1 MTKNILIV
9 IIFLYTTILYSQI
22 VYFDS
27 KTQLYGIINN
37 SGKIILNPK
46 YEDMTA
52 FQFGITRFK
61 ENDKWGIIDTN
72 GKVIIKAQFDYCSFN
87 RLGFNE
93 GLISV
98 NYNDKYGF
106 FNLKGEMVI
115 PFKYDFATDFCG
127 GVAFVE
133 LDDKYNFI
141 NKNGNY
147 LSEIWFDDVKIVNG
161 VNYGFLDDVY
171 YSIDLNEIKVA
182 ENQEYVANYG
192 TYYIPYCDS
201 RLFTEKLYLQAYFDK
216 ELKLFGFKNVRYK
229 EVHGAIE
236 IIEEIVLKPKYLKAT
251 SFSEGLALVMLEKD
265 SAIAIIDENEKVIA
279 VFDKK
284 INYNFDIHSYFGVFV
299 NHCITLESSEI
310 INGENV
316 IKNYI
321 FNTKGEILVEGFDA
335 DSILYGES
343 GDC

>member
-1 MTKNILIV
+1 MKKNVLIV

-192 TYYIPYCDS
+192 TYYVPYCDNLRININRKPTILS
-201 RLFTEKLYLQAYFDK
+201 SFYDSD
-216 ELKLFGFKNVRYK
+216 LKLFGYKNKNSNEVIIKPIYK
-229 EVHGAIE
+229 
-236 IIEEIVLKPKYLKAT
+236 KTTY
-251 SFSEGLALVMLEKD
+251 FSDGFALVMLDEEKVL
-265 SAIAIIDENEKVIA
+265 AIIDESGKLISKI
-279 VFDKK
+279 DKK
-284 INYNFDIHSYFGVFV
+284 YTFRWDEYDNEPWGFKKGF
-299 NHCITLESSEI
+299 ITLQSDQM
-310 INGENV
+310 ING
-316 IKNYI
+316 KNDFI
-321 FNTKGEILVEGFDA
+321 FNTKGVIIIEGSEAETVLF
-335 DSILYGES
+335 GEG